1 MKLRTICDASPLAL
15 LLVLL
20 VGAPYAQESKP
31 AAPDPKAAG
40 SVVPYCIE
48 PMESMPPKILALIEP
63 QFLCAAGTHLKRDS
77 RAARVV
83 PTGEESSGR
92 PFVLRFGPPETA
104 NAWYVRGF
112 TTEP

>member
-1 MKLRTICDASPLAL
+1 MTARTICAAGVLAL
-15 LLVLL
+15 LT
-20 VGAPYAQESKP
+20 GALNAQDAKP
-31 AAPDPKAAG
+31 APSEAG
-40 SVVPYCIE
+40 GGMRVVPYCIE
-48 PMESMPPKILALIEP
+48 PMESMPEKIRALIEP
-63 QFLCAAGTHLKRDS
+63 QFLCAAGTHLNRDS

-112 TTEP
+112 TTEPQR

>member
-1 MKLRTICDASPLAL
+1 MKLPTICGAGPLVL
-15 LLVLL
+15 PLVLL
-20 VGAPYAQESKP
+20 AGASFAQEPKP

-40 SVVPYCIE
+40 TVVPYCIE
-48 PMESMPPKILALIEP
+48 PMESMPPKILALIDP
-63 QFLCAAGTHLKRDS
+63 QFRCVAGTHLKRDS

-92 PFVLRFGPPETA
+92 PFVMRFGPPETA

>member
-1 MKLRTICDASPLAL
+1 MKLRTILGAEPLVLLLAL
-15 LLVLL
+15 LS
-20 VGAPYAQESKP
+20 GAQLAQQSGP
-31 AAPDPKAAG
+31 AAPDAKAAG
-40 SVVPYCIE
+40 TVVPYCIE

-63 QFLCAAGTHLKRDS
+63 QFRCAAGTHLKRDS

-83 PTGEESSGR
+83 PTGEESIGR

-112 TTEP
+112 TTDK

>member
-1 MKLRTICDASPLAL
+1 MKLRAICATALLAL
-15 LLVLL
+15 SAGGVL
-20 VGAPYAQESKP
+20 AQDSKSQ
-31 AAPDPKAAG
+31 APDPKAAG

-77 RAARVV
+77 RPARVV

-92 PFVLRFGPPETA
+92 PFVLRFGPPEKA

-112 TTEP
+112 TTDSK